1 MRIKNSKNKIIL
13 FPIILIILSSC
24 VPQKKLIYLQNKELA
39 TKNEFLNERSEDY
52 KVQPGDNLYIK
63 ITSINEET
71 SMLFNTSTSR
81 YSQNLNNDV
90 SVYLNSYTVAED
102 GSIDFPLTGK
112 INVQNQTIE
121 EVKNSIYT
129 VLEEYLK
136 ETLIIVKLI
145 NFNITLLGEI
155 ERPGQYK
162 VYQDK
167 INLFEAIAM
176 AGDLGD
182 FANRAKVKLIRQT
195 KTGTEIHQLDL
206 TNQKILESDYYYLM
220 PNDVIYVEP
229 LKGKQFTF
237 ANFPYTVVFSAIST
251 LILMLNYIK

>member
-52 KVQPGDNLYIK
+52 TVQPGDNLYIK
-63 ITSINEET
+63 ITSIDEKT
-71 SMLFNTSTSR
+71 TMLFNSTDPR
-81 YSQNLNNDV
+81 YSQNQNDIA
-90 SVYLNSYTVAED
+90 VYLNSYTIAED
-102 GSIDFPLTGK
+102 GCIDFPLTGK
-112 INVQNQTIE
+112 INIQNQTIE
-121 EVKNSIYT
+121 EVKNSIYN
-129 VLEEYLK
+129 VLDDYLK

-206 TNQKILESDYYYLM
+206 TNQEILESDYYYLM